1 MAGAIHPEPS
11 MDNAVSNSQRGRNEP
26 VSIRGHRRIL
36 AQVQRQ
42 FREDGTLDFV
52 KVVLPCGRGSGTRRE
67 IGATSMVR
75 GGRPRVAS
83 ELRLIHAHAS
93 YAAIGAWLTRRR
105 DRLPGSFQK
114 LRFVRTDVIRSGLH
128 LQRLPRAI
136 FPAGFIDRLFFAGS
150 PALPF
155 FDIDGRPPLEMALPL
170 KEVAHDYAER

>member
-1 MAGAIHPEPS
+1 

-52 KVVLPCGRGSGTRRE
+52 KVVLACGRGSGTRRE

-83 ELRLIHAHAS
+83 ERRLTHADAS
-93 YAAIGAWLTRRR
+93 YAAIGIWLTPALR
-105 DRLPGSFQK
+105 PSPCSFQK
-114 LRFVRTDVIRSGLH
+114 LRFVRTGVT
-128 LQRLPRAI
+128 
-136 FPAGFIDRLFFAGS
+136 
-150 PALPF
+150 
-155 FDIDGRPPLEMALPL
+155 
-170 KEVAHDYAER
+170 